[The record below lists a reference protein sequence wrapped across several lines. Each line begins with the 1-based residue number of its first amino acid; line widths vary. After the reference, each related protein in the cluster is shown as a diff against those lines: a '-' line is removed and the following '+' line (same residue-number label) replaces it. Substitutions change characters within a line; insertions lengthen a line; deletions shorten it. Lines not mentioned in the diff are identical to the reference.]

1 MSAGDG
7 DGQMV
12 APLDIARLV
21 AARKLQRS
29 DSYDEA
35 FHEVAAR
42 IGHAGSVGKADIGAL
57 LFWKR
62 LRADTPWAAALNQVI
77 ESEVRQIT
85 ARAVQAARDDTITT
99 AEAASAAR
107 NALTP
112 LPGFTT
118 GDALA
123 SAVIAASAPRRMAV
137 YDRRAHA
144 ALRKLLGRDI
154 GHRPGRYRRYM
165 TEIVGVLEAVRVH
178 NPGWTARDVD
188 VALFRLGGQEDGS

>member
-1 MSAGDG
+1 MVSALEIG
-7 DGQMV
+7 
-12 APLDIARLV
+12 RLV
-21 AARKLQRS
+21 SAWEEHPS
-29 DSYDEA
+29 GTYDEV

-42 IGHAGSVGKADIGAL
+42 IEDAGSAGKGDIGAL

-62 LRADTPWAAALNQVI
+62 LRADTPWAATLHQVA
-77 ESEVRQIT
+77 ESEVREIT

-99 AEAASAAR
+99 PEAASAAR
-107 NALTP
+107 SALTA

-123 SAVIAASAPRRMAV
+123 SAVIAAAAPRRMAV

-144 ALRKLLGRDI
+144 ALGTLLGRDI

-165 TEIVGVLEAVRVH
+165 TEIVGVLDAVRVR

-188 VALFRLGGQEDGS
+188 LALFWLGGQKDGS